1 MPFRDKAS
9 QHFLK
14 PTYRRGKEKEEA
26 EGSEE
31 QEPECEPTQVPPY
44 EDVAADERLEDALDE
59 EEDGE
64 EEEQE
69 WVPDM
74 PPDGPPRPSVE
85 EYQTRWDKLK
95 AWHSRPVEG
104 PFGKEN
110 LVPHP
115 EPQLWQ
121 AMRTMIFEIATKT
134 ALEILIIAS
143 FISLGLP
150 VCAV

>member
-1 MPFRDKAS
+1 MPPEDD
-9 QHFLK
+9 
-14 PTYRRGKEKEEA
+14 EVVEE
-26 EGSEE
+26 G
-31 QEPECEPTQVPPY
+31 VM
-44 EDVAADERLEDALDE
+44 DALDE
-59 EEDGE
+59 EEECEDE
-64 EEEQE
+64 DQP
-69 WVPDM
+69 WVPDL

-104 PFGKEN
+104 PFGREN

-150 VCAV
+150 VCAL